1 MCPSRVTC
9 LPADCCF
16 SELALSKY
24 NYKACWS
31 STKQTLSSFHWK
43 LTCSCHY
50 IAEKMREKEKLYSFM
65 TVSFLNINIINMK
78 LKDTSCYII
87 TLPMHYR
94 FEKGKHS
101 LKNKLIRLHF
111 CQSLHWKPSLFY
123 YTKKYFLNIDHG
135 FFFIDIV
142 STCVDFSSTWFITLQ
157 TIVRQHKQPFHA
169 ADDAHLP
176 SSSDC
181 DCVRK

>member
-1 MCPSRVTC
+1 
-9 LPADCCF
+9 
-16 SELALSKY
+16 
-24 NYKACWS
+24 
-31 STKQTLSSFHWK
+31 
-43 LTCSCHY
+43 
-50 IAEKMREKEKLYSFM
+50 MREKEKLYSFM

-123 YTKKYFLNIDHG
+123 YTKNIFLTLIMD
-135 FFFIDIV
+135 FFLLI
-142 STCVDFSSTWFITLQ
+142 
-157 TIVRQHKQPFHA
+157 
-169 ADDAHLP
+169 
-176 SSSDC
+176 
-181 DCVRK
+181 